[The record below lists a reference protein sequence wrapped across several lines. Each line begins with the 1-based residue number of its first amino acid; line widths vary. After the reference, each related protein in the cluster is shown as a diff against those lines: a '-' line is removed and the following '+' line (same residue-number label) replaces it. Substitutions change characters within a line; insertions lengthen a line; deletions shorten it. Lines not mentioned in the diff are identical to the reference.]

1 MNSDHDP
8 HPHPRSEPRLEPWD
22 LQISR
27 YLDGELEGEEA
38 LAFEREVAASEP
50 LRRQLEGYRRAE
62 EAVRAWGDFQPGID
76 REAGIAAVMARIE
89 KTESRSGIERKR
101 SRHRVIQLFRTLVV
115 PLSAAAVLTFF
126 FSRVLTF
133 FSSGSFVTTRSSLSV
148 KLDHPLPASPG
159 LFLVMEGD
167 RQGDTLPE
175 GFPGGDA
182 EPVTQVALAR
192 DSVDDGP
199 PSIPSGQQEGL
210 LVSLARPPEE
220 LRAPTFAATNGLF

>member
-1 MNSDHDP
+1 MKSDHDP
-8 HPHPRSEPRLEPWD
+8 HPDPRSEPRLEAWD
-22 LQISR
+22 LKISR

-38 LAFEREVAASEP
+38 LEFDREVAASEP

-62 EAVRAWGDFQPGID
+62 EAIRAWGDFQPRID
-76 REAGIAAVMARIE
+76 REVGIAAVMARIE
-89 KTESRSGIERKR
+89 KAESRSGINREG

-115 PLSAAAVLTFF
+115 PLSAAAVLGFF

-133 FSSGSFVTTRSSLSV
+133 FSTGSFVTTRSFLSV

-182 EPVTQVALAR
+182 APVTRVALAR

-199 PSIPSGQQEGL
+199 HPIPSGDQEGL
-210 LVSLARPPEE
+210 LISLARPPEG
-220 LRAPTFAATNGLF
+220 LRAPTLAATNGLF